1 MFYKASCMVDIIQ
14 FWVDVYSPIHG
25 DAWVPYSFLFY
36 WKFKHV
42 SWIKLGWKPHVM
54 IVRQVWTYHPVSLD
68 NVSQIPPTLH
78 LLNDWIIVGALKR
91 DAWKIPTIL
100 FGAELINF
108 FCKWLPVIMMVIFY
122 FSGNCVGFSWLAV
135 MAELELKND
144 LPEAKKPLIS
154 PKIGTHNGTFHCDE
168 ALACFMLKQLPEY
181 RHANIVRTRNPEELA
196 KCDVVVDVGG
206 VYDPE
211 KHRYDHHQRCVN

>member
-1 MFYKASCMVDIIQ
+1 
-14 FWVDVYSPIHG
+14 
-25 DAWVPYSFLFY
+25 
-36 WKFKHV
+36 
-42 SWIKLGWKPHVM
+42 
-54 IVRQVWTYHPVSLD
+54 
-68 NVSQIPPTLH
+68 
-78 LLNDWIIVGALKR
+78 
-91 DAWKIPTIL
+91 
-100 FGAELINF
+100 
-108 FCKWLPVIMMVIFY
+108 MMVIFY

-181 RHANIVRTRNPEELA
+181 RHADIVRTRNSEELA